1 MLSGTELVSELFVND
16 KNLTF
21 VSVPIDE
28 GTEPTRR
35 LLDIAT
41 VTSDV
46 RLPMVAEM
54 LPVRPF
60 NARFSEVTAP
70 EGEHDTKLHEH
81 TALSGT
87 PPVHDQPLVKTA
99 VRNPAFVA
107 AATEHIAA
115 SLTEGVGNCVGTAV
129 GTRVGFGLGRLV
141 GWPVGSPVGWPV
153 GWPVG

>member
-1 MLSGTELVSELFVND
+1 MLAGTELVNELFVKD

-21 VSVPIDE
+21 VRVPIDE
-28 GTEPTRR
+28 GTDPTRR

-46 RLPMVAEM
+46 RLPIVDEM

-60 NARFSEVTAP
+60 DARFREVTDP

-81 TALSGT
+81 TARSGT
-87 PPVHDQPLVKTA
+87 PPVHDQPLVNTA
-99 VRNPAFVA
+99 VRNLAFVA

-129 GTRVGFGLGRLV
+129 GTRVGLGLGRLV
-141 GWPVGSPVGWPV
+141 GWPVGWPV
-153 GWPVG
+153 G